1 MQAGIHVH
9 GAAEAEEWIA
19 EGRLLLTFEDPGE
32 RPDELLDWRAPVPIR
47 QRNLAAGREIALKI
61 VGDARGDGL
70 VADRDVHLIVV
81 FERSIV
87 EIQSRIE
94 QLRQQNQ
101 QLQQKLDKMQSSHES
116 RLQRLERGSAKAPSP
131 RASQAKP

>member
-1 MQAGIHVH
+1 MTRSIFPSLATLVIWLLPGV
-9 GAAEAEEWIA
+9 A
-19 EGRLLLTFEDPGE
+19 EGQRAYTED
-32 RPDELLDWRAPVPIR
+32 RISQL
-47 QRNLAAGREIALKI
+47 
-61 VGDARGDGL
+61 
-70 VADRDVHLIVV
+70 
-81 FERSIV
+81 ERSIV